1 MRTAEN
7 EPQREKLIQL
17 FNFVEFIE
25 KVKKKRWQ
33 DLDLVSSDCFMCFNG
48 NVENNFEK

>member
-7 EPQREKLIQL
+7 EPQREKRIQL

-25 KVKKKRWQ
+25 KVKKKMAGPGPGFIRLFYVFQWKR
-33 DLDLVSSDCFMCFNG
+33 G
-48 NVENNFEK
+48 K